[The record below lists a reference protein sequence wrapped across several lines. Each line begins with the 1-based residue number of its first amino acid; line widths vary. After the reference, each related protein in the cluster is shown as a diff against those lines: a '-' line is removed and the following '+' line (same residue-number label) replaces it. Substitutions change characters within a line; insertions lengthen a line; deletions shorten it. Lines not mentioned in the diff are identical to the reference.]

1 VKQHQ
6 QDSNTSKTATPARQQ
21 HQQDSNTSKT
31 ATLRRRESSATV
43 RPAVGRVG
51 RVGTASSERKV
62 ILGYYA
68 DAFPAG
74 VGFRVLRVEKADV
87 LVG

>member
-1 VKQHQ
+1 
-6 QDSNTSKTATPARQQ
+6 
-21 HQQDSNTSKT
+21 
-31 ATLRRRESSATV
+31 
-43 RPAVGRVG
+43 
-51 RVGTASSERKV
+51 VGTASSERKV